1 MSLIEEAGHL
11 YADARE
17 HKRLASVHR
26 RRARERMD
34 ELRRFCLANGIAVEI
49 VRAEAQRHGP
59 IREPEPARAS

>member
-1 MSLIEEAGHL
+1 MSLIEEAAHL

-59 IREPEPARAS
+59 VSEREAAHTS